1 MCGQNLKEKQYITIQ
16 KETEQN
22 EKESKKFGGDMKFE
36 QYLRKAE
43 TISLAGHEI
52 LIWGAGNTAELNK
65 GVIFEEGLCPDF
77 FVDSDPAKQ
86 GSRLWDI
93 EIIAPDDIKKHC
105 ENPLVFICS
114 VQPKVCRAVKMQ
126 LMEMGIVTYHM
137 LDEVVWGRH
146 RKELM
151 TVYQLLETDE
161 SKEYFASVIV
171 SRIKGEEVSKINRKD
186 MAYFG
191 MEQFGTGNAE
201 EIFVDCGAFEGDT
214 VEQYVDVKKA
224 VFKEIYAF
232 EPDQRNWEAMQKRI
246 GVLTQKWN
254 LAQSRIHLLK
264 GAAGKQDGSMR
275 LFGNIDQEAVKVRED
290 GEGETVPVYALDS
303 VLKDKN
309 IGFIKADIEGCEMD
323 MIEGAAGCI
332 RRCRPLLAICIYHQ
346 SSDLYKIPAAIKEL
360 NSDYK
365 MEIVHYG
372 DLYTDT
378 ILYVY

>member
-1 MCGQNLKEKQYITIQ
+1 MRKNQ
-16 KETEQN
+16 K
-22 EKESKKFGGDMKFE
+22 SSGDMKFE

-264 GAAGKQDGSMR
+264 GAAGKPRGGKSKGRWRGRNSACLCAGFCFEGQKYR
-275 LFGNIDQEAVKVRED
+275 LYQSRYRGLRNGYDRGCCRLHSKVQAAFGNMHLSPE
-290 GEGETVPVYALDS
+290 L
-303 VLKDKN
+303 
-309 IGFIKADIEGCEMD
+309 GF
-323 MIEGAAGCI
+323 
-332 RRCRPLLAICIYHQ
+332 
-346 SSDLYKIPAAIKEL
+346 
-360 NSDYK
+360 
-365 MEIVHYG
+365 V
-372 DLYTDT
+372 
-378 ILYVY
+378 